1 MAGNRFVGR
10 KRELKK
16 LEELYATE
24 EFQMAVFY
32 GRRRVGKT
40 TLINEFC
47 KGKKTIFC
55 VGIESTEKENLE
67 SFSKEVWRSM
77 EQGIEMPAFKDFESL
92 FDYIAKLSEKERMV
106 LVIDEYPYLASASP
120 AVSSI
125 LQACIDRKMKDG
137 KLFLIL
143 CGSSMSFMEHQV
155 LGYKSPLYGRR
166 TAQFKIL
173 PFDYWE
179 AKEMLPGFQEEE
191 QALLYGITG
200 GIPEYLYRI
209 RQDWSVEQNLVDLF
223 FDSSGRLFEEPSNLL
238 KQELRDPS
246 TYNAI
251 LTAIAEGH
259 SKLNEIASTVGIAS
273 GGCSN
278 LLTSLSE
285 LGIITK
291 ETPVAETSA
300 KKTIYKI
307 TDQMFR
313 FWYRFVGPNTNTITA
328 GYGEQVFQRLV
339 AEQLSDF
346 MGQVFEK
353 MCLDWMVIQQ
363 GEGSLPIFFSQIGHW
378 WGGNPKTRKQEEIDI
393 MAVEKSS
400 AIFGECKWRNE
411 PIDKAV
417 LDKMIVKAEMFHYE
431 KKYIYLFSKSGFT
444 QGCKER
450 AEECKNVRLIA
461 FREMVKTL
469 KKASTS

>member
-1 MAGNRFVGR
+1 MHSGKFVGR

-16 LEELYATE
+16 LEELYATN

-47 KGKKTIFC
+47 KEKRTIFC

-67 SFSKEVWRSM
+67 SFSKEIWSSQGQSSM
-77 EQGIEMPAFKDFESL
+77 MPPFNDFESL
-92 FDYIAKLSEKERMV
+92 FAYIAKLAEQEQ
-106 LVIDEYPYLASASP
+106 LIFVIDEYPYLAEACP
-120 AVSSI
+120 AISSI
-125 LQACIDRKMKDG
+125 LQACIDRTMKNG

-166 TAQFKIL
+166 TAQFKVL

-179 AKEMLPGFQEEE
+179 STEMLPGFSAKE
-191 QALLYGITG
+191 QALLYGVTG
-200 GIPEYLYRI
+200 GIPEYLSRI
-209 RQDWSVEQNLVDLF
+209 RQDFSVEQNLVDLF
-223 FDSSGRLFEEPSNLL
+223 FESSGRLFEEPSNLL
-238 KQELRDPS
+238 KQELRNPS
-246 TYNAI
+246 TYNAV

-285 LGIITK
+285 LGIVTK
-291 ETPVAETSA
+291 ETPVAESST

-307 TDQMFR
+307 ADQMFR
-313 FWYRFVGPNTNTITA
+313 FWYRFVGPNTNTITS
-328 GYGEQVFQRLV
+328 GYGEQAFYRLV
-339 AEQLSDF
+339 ADQLNDF

-353 MCLDWMVIQQ
+353 MCMDWLMHQQ
-363 GEGSLPIFFSQIGHW
+363 GEGRLPIFFSQIGHW
-378 WGGNPKTRKQEEIDI
+378 WGGNPITKKQEEIDI
-393 MAVEKSS
+393 MAVEKNA

-411 PIDKAV
+411 AIDKTV
-417 LDKMIVKAEMFHYE
+417 LDKMLTRAQMFSYE
-431 KKYIYLFSKSGFT
+431 KQYIYLFSKSGFT
-444 QGCKER
+444 KACREQ
-450 AEECKNVRLIA
+450 AEKLEHVTLVD
-461 FREMVKTL
+461 FEGDMVL
-469 KKASTS
+469 Y